1 LKPGTQILARIKT
14 SDAPW
19 ENLFP
24 PLIEVPRSK
33 QHSEEPELYAA
44 MIERL
49 WPNTPKLEMY
59 YEPKKDPEAARAH
72 IEKRK
77 AAGWDLWPPP

>member
-1 LKPGTQILARIKT
+1 MWPAFGTQDLALT
-14 SDAPW
+14 
-19 ENLFP
+19 
-24 PLIEVPRSK
+24 VTPRGA
-33 QHSEEPELYAA
+33 HSEKPEIFAE
-44 MIERL
+44 MIGRL

-72 IEKRK
+72 IEKRM

>member
-1 LKPGTQILARIKT
+1 
-14 SDAPW
+14 
-19 ENLFP
+19 
-24 PLIEVPRSK
+24 
-33 QHSEEPELYAA
+33 

-59 YEPKKDPEAARAH
+59 YEPKQDPEAAQAH

-77 AAGWDLWPPP
+77 AARWDLWPPP